1 MGMPGCPE
9 LAFWTASIAKARM
22 ALAMSFST
30 GDWYLGAAAFMA
42 GAEVSWLLKTVSLGI
57 NIVSGLTGRSI
68 GVSTRLDLSFYRLK
82 DIDTLKFLT

>member
-1 MGMPGCPE
+1 
-9 LAFWTASIAKARM
+9 
-22 ALAMSFST
+22 
-30 GDWYLGAAAFMA
+30 MA